1 MSMSTYFHRPS
12 NMKINA
18 GCTDRGEKYYVLAF
32 DDDSGN
38 DVKVFFDDVENL
50 RIIRDRF
57 VDGVDVILR
66 EEEVEEG
73 NAVAE

>member
-1 MSMSTYFHRPS
+1 MSMSTYFHRPV
-12 NMKINA
+12 NVRINA

-38 DVKVFFDDVENL
+38 DVKVFFVNVENL
-50 RIIRDRF
+50 RIIRDSL
-57 VDGVDVILR
+57 VNGIDVILR
-66 EEEVEEG
+66 EEE

>member
-1 MSMSTYFHRPS
+1 MSMSTCFHRPS
-12 NMKINA
+12 NIIINA
-18 GCTDRGEKYYVLAF
+18 GCTDRGEKYHVLAF

-57 VDGVDVILR
+57 VNGVDVILR
-66 EEEVEEG
+66 EEEREEG

>member
-12 NMKINA
+12 NIKISA
-18 GCTDRGEKYYVLAF
+18 GCTDRGDKYYVLGF

-38 DVKVFFDDVENL
+38 DVKVFFYDVENF

-66 EEEVEEG
+66 EEEREEG

>member
-1 MSMSTYFHRPS
+1 MSMSTCFHRPDNVRIS
-12 NMKINA
+12 A

-38 DVKVFFDDVENL
+38 DVKVFFDNVEKL
-50 RIIRDRF
+50 RIIRDSFAR
-57 VDGVDVILR
+57 GVDVILR
-66 EEEVEEG
+66 EEE

>member
-1 MSMSTYFHRPS
+1 MSMSTCFHRPVNVRIS
-12 NMKINA
+12 A

-38 DVKVFFDDVENL
+38 DVKVFFVNVENL
-50 RIIRDRF
+50 RIIRDSL
-57 VDGVDVILR
+57 VNGIDVILR
-66 EEEVEEG
+66 GEE

>member
-1 MSMSTYFHRPS
+1 MSMSTCFHRPD
-12 NMKINA
+12 NVRINA

-38 DVKVFFDDVENL
+38 DVKLFFVNVESL
-50 RIIRDRF
+50 RIIRDSL
-57 VDGVDVILR
+57 VNGIDVILR
-66 EEEVEEG
+66 EEE

>member
-1 MSMSTYFHRPS
+1 MSMSTCFHRPVNVRIS
-12 NMKINA
+12 A

-38 DVKVFFDDVENL
+38 DVKVFFVNVENL
-50 RIIRDRF
+50 RIIRDSL
-57 VDGVDVILR
+57 VNGIDVILR
-66 EEEVEEG
+66 EEE

>member
-1 MSMSTYFHRPS
+1 MSMSTCFHRPNNVRIS
-12 NMKINA
+12 A

-38 DVKVFFDDVENL
+38 DVKVFFNNVENL
-50 RIIRDRF
+50 RIIRDSL
-57 VDGVDVILR
+57 VSGVDVILR
-66 EEEVEEG
+66 EEE

>member
-1 MSMSTYFHRPS
+1 MSTCFHRPD
-12 NMKINA
+12 NVRINA

-38 DVKVFFDDVENL
+38 DVKLFFVNVESL
-50 RIIRDRF
+50 RIIRDSL
-57 VDGVDVILR
+57 VNGIDVILR
-66 EEEVEEG
+66 EEE

>member
-1 MSMSTYFHRPS
+1 MSMSTCFHRPNNVRIS
-12 NMKINA
+12 A

-38 DVKVFFDDVENL
+38 DVKVFFDNVEKL
-50 RIIRDRF
+50 RIIRDSFAR
-57 VDGVDVILR
+57 GVDVILR
-66 EEEVEEG
+66 EEE

>member
-1 MSMSTYFHRPS
+1 MSTSTYFHRPD
-12 NMKINA
+12 NVRINA

-38 DVKVFFDDVENL
+38 DVKVFFDSVENL
-50 RIIRDRF
+50 RIIRDSFAR
-57 VDGVDVILR
+57 GVDVILR
-66 EEEVEEG
+66 EEE

>member
-1 MSMSTYFHRPS
+1 MSMSTCFHRPS
-12 NMKINA
+12 NIEINA
-18 GCTDRGEKYYVLAF
+18 RCTDRGEKYYVLAF

-50 RIIRDRF
+50 RIMRDSVVGE
-57 VDGVDVILR
+57 VDAILR
-66 EEEVEEG
+66 EEEREEG

>member
-1 MSMSTYFHRPS
+1 MSMSTYFHRPDNVRIS
-12 NMKINA
+12 A

-38 DVKVFFDDVENL
+38 DVKVFFANVENL
-50 RIIRDRF
+50 RIIRDSL
-57 VDGVDVILR
+57 VNGIDVILR
-66 EEEVEEG
+66 EEE

>member
-1 MSMSTYFHRPS
+1 MSMSTYFHRPDNVRIS
-12 NMKINA
+12 A

-38 DVKVFFDDVENL
+38 DVKVFFVNVENL
-50 RIIRDRF
+50 RIIRDSL
-57 VDGVDVILR
+57 VNGIDVILR
-66 EEEVEEG
+66 EEE

>member
-12 NMKINA
+12 NVRISA

-32 DDDSGN
+32 DDGSGN

-50 RIIRDRF
+50 RIIINSL
-57 VDGVDVILR
+57 VSKMDVILR
-66 EEEVEEG
+66 EEEK
-73 NAVAE
+73 NDVAE

>member
-1 MSMSTYFHRPS
+1 MSMSTCFHRPD
-12 NMKINA
+12 NVRINA

-38 DVKVFFDDVENL
+38 DVKVFFVNVENL
-50 RIIRDRF
+50 RLIRDCL
-57 VDGVDVILR
+57 VNGIDAVLR
-66 EEEVEEG
+66 EEE

>member
-1 MSMSTYFHRPS
+1 MSMSTFFHHPS
-12 NMKINA
+12 NIEINA
-18 GCTDRGEKYYVLAF
+18 RYTDSGVKYYVLTF

-38 DVKVFFDDVENL
+38 DVKVFFYDVENL

-66 EEEVEEG
+66 EEEREEG

>member
-1 MSMSTYFHRPS
+1 MSMSTYFHRPD
-12 NMKINA
+12 NVRINA

-38 DVKVFFDDVENL
+38 DVKVFFGNVENL
-50 RIIRDRF
+50 RLIRDCL
-57 VDGVDVILR
+57 VNGIDAVLR
-66 EEEVEEG
+66 EEE

>member
-1 MSMSTYFHRPS
+1 MSTSTCFHRPGNVRIS
-12 NMKINA
+12 A

-38 DVKVFFDDVENL
+38 DVKLFFVNVENL
-50 RIIRDRF
+50 RLIRDCL
-57 VDGVDVILR
+57 VNGIDVILR
-66 EEEVEEG
+66 EEE